1 MANLSAPIG
10 AVVRVWFPESETVMQ
25 PGPKFRPGLI
35 LGFDDSNGRR
45 KVLVAYGTSQ
55 RTISRGCG
63 EFTVLLERNNLEGK
77 KTKFCLKKRLWLELT
92 PEYFCSGNG
101 KQPEPETL
109 AQEFMKS
116 FMDAAQEAG
125 LI

>member
-10 AVVRVWFPESETVMQ
+10 AVVRVWFPETETIMQ

-35 LGFDDSNGRR
+35 LGFDESNGRR

-55 RTISRGCG
+55 RTNSRGCG

-77 KTKFCLKKRLWLELT
+77 MTKFCLKKRLWLELDSR
-92 PEYFCSGNG
+92 YFCSGNG
-101 KQPEPETL
+101 KQPEPEML
-109 AQEFMKS
+109 AQEFMKP
-116 FMDAAQEAG
+116 FMNAAQEAG

>member
-45 KVLVAYGTSQ
+45 KVLVATEQAS
-55 RTISRGCG
+55 
-63 EFTVLLERNNLEGK
+63 
-77 KTKFCLKKRLWLELT
+77 
-92 PEYFCSGNG
+92 
-101 KQPEPETL
+101 
-109 AQEFMKS
+109 AQI
-116 FMDAAQEAG
+116 AG
-125 LI
+125 VAVSSPCFWSATTWRARRQSSA